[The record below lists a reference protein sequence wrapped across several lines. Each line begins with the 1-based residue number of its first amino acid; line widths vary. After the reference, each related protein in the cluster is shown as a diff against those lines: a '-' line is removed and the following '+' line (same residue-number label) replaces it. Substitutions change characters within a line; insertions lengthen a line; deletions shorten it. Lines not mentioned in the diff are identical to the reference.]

1 MKDDIKSQDD
11 IKKQDGRDTD
21 VLLVAIKRCNELKK
35 ENDILWESLT
45 ASGLV
50 KCPKCG
56 YYHKRDFTCWY
67 CGYDKSLDKELGE

>member
-1 MKDDIKSQDD
+1 MIKSQDD
-11 IKKQDGRDTD
+11 LNEQGRQSE

-45 ASGLV
+45 ASGLI

-56 YYHKRDFTCWY
+56 YYHKRNFVCWY
-67 CGYDKSLDKELGE
+67 CGYDKFSDKELGE